1 MRRRRKRVR
10 VESNMLSGLHD
21 EIAQLR
27 ATISELQGANPAFS
41 SAPIDCD
48 MEGGIGKGKMWF
60 FKMIK

>member
-1 MRRRRKRVR
+1 
-10 VESNMLSGLHD
+10 MLSGLHD